1 MEKRV
6 RHASFHGFLRLIR
19 GRWMMAVV
27 SLYILFCSGAT
38 YIFGIYSGAIKSSLG
53 YDQQI
58 INTISFYKDLG
69 ANVGIISGLMNEVL
83 PSWTVLAVGG
93 GMNLLG
99 YLMVW
104 LAVTNRIARP
114 PLWQMNVFIFIGANS
129 QTFANTGVLINFVK
143 SFPHGR
149 GEVLGILKGCVGLS
163 GAIFTQLYHAIYG
176 ENTTGVILLIGW
188 LPTLVTLMF
197 MIFIRP
203 MAPVEDKQEKRNFY
217 YLLYLALLLAA
228 FLTLA
233 IVLEN
238 LLSLSSA
245 AYQVLG
251 AITLLLVISNIAAGV
266 QAERGLVAQL
276 KQRDKPGTALSE
288 LSTTPREQK
297 GEEKPSTE
305 CTLAVDH
312 VINDK
317 RKPMVGV
324 ELGKSSCSPS
334 ETLDSAASV
343 DVLKNEKLSTKPKF
357 ITKLML
363 FYKAW
368 PKRGEDFSIP
378 HALLSLDIWILF
390 FAVTCGVGTTLTA
403 IDNMGQIGE
412 SLGYSKVGI
421 STFVSLISIWNFLG
435 RVISGFGSELL
446 LRRYN
451 IPRPLV
457 LTVVLAFSCV
467 SHILIAFPSKGTL
480 YIASVIVGLC
490 FGAQWPIMFAVISE
504 LFGLKHYATL
514 YNVAAIASPVGSYFL
529 NVKVAGYLYDR
540 ETHRQYMRMALLN
553 TIHVDTMA
561 PAPAPAMVRGGSAA
575 CMGPECFRL
584 TFVIMTI
591 VCGCGSLVS
600 LWLVLRTRK
609 FYSQDIYAKFRIVQT
624 EGNEAQDK

>member
-1 MEKRV
+1 MEQLAAS
-6 RHASFHGFLRLIR
+6 HGSFHGVLRLIR

-27 SLYILFCSGAT
+27 SLYILFCSGGT
-38 YIFGIYSGAIKSSLG
+38 YIFGIYSGALKSSLG

-69 ANVGIISGLMNEVL
+69 ANVGIISGLMNEIL

-93 GMNLLG
+93 AMNLIG

-104 LAVTNRIARP
+104 LAVTHRISHP
-114 PLWQMNVFIFIGANS
+114 PLWQMNLFIFVGANS

-176 ENTTGVILLIGW
+176 EDTVGVILLMGW
-188 LPTLVTLMF
+188 LPTLVTLLF

-203 MAPVEDKQEKRNFY
+203 MEPVEDKREKKNFY
-217 YLLYLALLLAA
+217 HLLYLALLLAA

-238 LLSLSSA
+238 LMPLSSA
-245 AYQVLG
+245 LYQGFG
-251 AITLLLVISNIAAGV
+251 AVTLLLVILNVVVGV
-266 QAERGLVAQL
+266 QAERGFLAQL
-276 KQRDKPGTALSE
+276 KHREMLPQLSRTIKE
-288 LSTTPREQK
+288 QQLQEKAYNSTSETQCTLCIERSQAAIDDSKRCSSSEMLDSTTTKEI
-297 GEEKPSTE
+297 
-305 CTLAVDH
+305 VD
-312 VINDK
+312 
-317 RKPMVGV
+317 
-324 ELGKSSCSPS
+324 
-334 ETLDSAASV
+334 A
-343 DVLKNEKLSTKPKF
+343 LKNENLATKPSC
-357 ITKLML
+357 IRKLIH

-368 PKRGEDFSIP
+368 PQRGEDFSIP

-390 FAVTCGVGTTLTA
+390 IAVTCGVGSTLSA

-412 SLGYSKVGI
+412 SLGYSKIGI

-451 IPRPLV
+451 VPRPLM
-457 LTVVLAFSCV
+457 LTVVLALSCV
-467 SHILIAFPSKGTL
+467 GHILIAFPSKGTL

-540 ETHRQYMRMALLN
+540 ETHRQHKKWAMMS
-553 TIHVDTMA
+553 TIHAVAPALA
-561 PAPAPAMVRGGSAA
+561 PAPGMVRPGGSVA
-575 CMGPECFRL
+575 CMGTECFRL
-584 TFVIMTI
+584 AFVIMTI

-600 LWLVLRTRK
+600 LLLVLRTRK
-609 FYSQDIYAKFRIVQT
+609 LYRQDIYARFRA
-624 EGNEAQDK
+624 EAESDE